1 MSKEV
6 RKIGRITK
14 IPILSL
20 RLQYLP
26 KISPI
31 WLYPGEDPYRIDRT
45 HHVALLK
52 HIIKYGL
59 DWKKLK
65 KLTYVKERR
74 HRYDIG
80 MRNWTDSHVREHI
93 KRRWDT
99 YRSLKKKGWSKKL
112 SKVKPVT
119 VLKKPFIETR
129 YNWESGFLKG
139 PEIWDGM
146 GRTSAAFVLGWKEIP
161 VQWAEDKHAGT
172 CQFDKG
178 FNKIKK

>member
-1 MSKEV
+1 MAEV
-6 RKIGRITK
+6 RKVGKIVK
-14 IPILSL
+14 IPII
-20 RLQYLP
+20 RAHLQYLP

-31 WLYPGEDPYRIDRT
+31 WLYPGEDPYRIDKT
-45 HHVALLK
+45 HHVTLLR
-52 HIIKYGL
+52 HIIKHGL

-80 MRNWTDSHVREHI
+80 IRVWTDSKVREHI

-99 YRSLKKKGWSKKL
+99 YQSLKRKGWSKKL
-112 SKVKPVT
+112 SKVKPIC

-139 PEIWDGM
+139 YEVFDGF
-146 GRTSAAFVLGWKEIP
+146 GRSSAAFVLGWKEIP
-161 VQWAEDKHAGT
+161 VQFVEDAKPGACEFRKG
-172 CQFDKG
+172 FDK
-178 FNKIKK
+178 IKRK

>member
-1 MSKEV
+1 MAEV
-6 RKIGRITK
+6 RKIGKVVKVPIK
-14 IPILSL
+14 IIH
-20 RLQYLP
+20 LQYVP

-31 WLYPGEDPYRIDRT
+31 WLYPGEDPYRMERT
-45 HHVALLK
+45 HHVALLR

-65 KLTYVKERR
+65 KLLYVKERR

-80 MRNWTDSHVREHI
+80 IRVWTDSKVREHI

-112 SKVKPVT
+112 SKVKPVIL
-119 VLKKPFIETR
+119 LKKPLFETR
-129 YNWESGFLKG
+129 YSWESGFLKG
-139 PEIWDGM
+139 PECYDGM
-146 GRTSAAFVLGWKEIP
+146 GRSSAAFVLGWKEIP
-161 VQWAEDKHAGT
+161 VQWAEDKHPGS

>member
-1 MSKEV
+1 MKGEVKYVGKIVKFPVKE
-6 RKIGRITK
+6 I
-14 IPILSL
+14 

-31 WLYPGEDPYRIDRT
+31 WLYPGLDPYRMENL
-45 HHVALLK
+45 HHVTLLK
-52 HIIKYGL
+52 HIIKHGL

-80 MRNWTDSHVREHI
+80 MLAWTDSHLREHI
-93 KRRWDT
+93 KRRWKT
-99 YRSLKKKGWSKKL
+99 YRSLKNGWSKKM
-112 SKVKPVT
+112 SKVKPV
-119 VLKKPFIETR
+119 VLLKKPFIETR

-139 PEIWDGM
+139 PECWDGL
-146 GRTSAAFVLGWKEIP
+146 GRSSAAFVLGWKEIP
-161 VQWAEDKHAGT
+161 VQWAEDAHPGSR
-172 CQFDKG
+172 QFDKG